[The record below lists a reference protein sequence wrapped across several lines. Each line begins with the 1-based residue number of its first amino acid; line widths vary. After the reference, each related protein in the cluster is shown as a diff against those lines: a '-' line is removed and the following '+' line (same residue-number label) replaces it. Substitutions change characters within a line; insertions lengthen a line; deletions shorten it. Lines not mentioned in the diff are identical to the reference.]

1 MAGPSPRERPA
12 FLCCA
17 TAGPGAEPPDPV
29 RSCCRIEPDAGRDRM
44 RGIVGSR
51 SDAVVVWAGRRV
63 VRRFREG
70 WPAGIAGSTWAG
82 SGSRSGVSA
91 ERDADAAGAGSY
103 GADGPTA
110 GDGAAFGAAVM
121 GVGPESQKRNYRNG
135 IAGVE
140 LRGGA
145 GPCSARV
152 GSSAPEGFASAY
164 SAAGRCGG
172 CASSC
177 SSSEAPDHW
186 LTAKRSVR
194 SGRPPQRMAT
204 CSSKGRLSATV
215 FPAGRVWGIR

>member
-1 MAGPSPRERPA
+1 MVQWKILERLMSICIVGFRFP
-12 FLCCA
+12 
-17 TAGPGAEPPDPV
+17 
-29 RSCCRIEPDAGRDRM
+29 RIEPDAGRDRM
-44 RGIVGSR
+44 PQV
-51 SDAVVVWAGRRV
+51 
-63 VRRFREG
+63 
-70 WPAGIAGSTWAG
+70 
-82 SGSRSGVSA
+82 
-91 ERDADAAGAGSY
+91 AGSY

-110 GDGAAFGAAVM
+110 GAGAAFGAAVM

-145 GPCSARV
+145 GPCSARA

-215 FPAGRVWGIR
+215 FPAGSVWGIR